1 MARQKGHCPLR
12 QQQRGQTGGTVE
24 PIPVG
29 LSPKP
34 CSPSPQPLAWLNP
47 ASSLSVSGPGRGRGA
62 VRRSH
67 CPGCP
72 HREQLPSAGTE
83 LGQRG
88 PCTTFVTAAPEHL
101 PAGQGAQPGTPNP
114 LPAWTPSPLSTLGA
128 APSTALI
135 PYMALPCPPTPCS
148 LFEIVQLRCTQR
160 STPSHACFK
169 QEKRASHNPKPPQT
183 HVEGCRMTPGSCVCC
198 WLSWLGFSTAVVPA
212 LPTEIAGHGQ
222 GKPSQQRCRSSLSK
236 PSGTQGGSPRKGG
249 MWDGGCSCFWHHQVF
264 QYRWFMVYS
273 ALIPAG
279 SWDWRAAPSA
289 PASSCALLLE
299 YRKEF
304 PLLNINIPVARCIQ
318 M

>member
-34 CSPSPQPLAWLNP
+34 CSPSPQLLNP
-47 ASSLSVSGPGRGRGA
+47 ASSLPVSGPGRGRGA

-88 PCTTFVTAAPEHL
+88 PCTTFVTATPEHL

-212 LPTEIAGHGQ
+212 LPTEICWSWARKA
-222 GKPSQQRCRSSLSK
+222 KPTAVQVQPFQTQWDSGRVPKEGWDVGWGMLMLLASSSLPVPMVHGLLCAYSCWELGLE
-236 PSGTQGGSPRKGG
+236 SSTL
-249 MWDGGCSCFWHHQVF
+249 CSSQ
-264 QYRWFMVYS
+264 
-273 ALIPAG
+273 
-279 SWDWRAAPSA
+279 
-289 PASSCALLLE
+289 LLCT
-299 YRKEF
+299 
-304 PLLNINIPVARCIQ
+304 VT
-318 M
+318 

>member
-34 CSPSPQPLAWLNP
+34 CSPSPQLLNP
-47 ASSLSVSGPGRGRGA
+47 ASSLPVSGPGRGRGA

-88 PCTTFVTAAPEHL
+88 PCTTFVTATPEHP

-212 LPTEIAGHGQ
+212 LPTEICWSWARKA
-222 GKPSQQRCRSSLSK
+222 KPTAVQVQPFQTQWDSGRVPKEGWDVGWGMLMLLASSSLPVPMVHGLLCAYSCWELGLE
-236 PSGTQGGSPRKGG
+236 SSTL
-249 MWDGGCSCFWHHQVF
+249 CSSQ
-264 QYRWFMVYS
+264 
-273 ALIPAG
+273 
-279 SWDWRAAPSA
+279 
-289 PASSCALLLE
+289 LLCT
-299 YRKEF
+299 
-304 PLLNINIPVARCIQ
+304 VT
-318 M
+318 